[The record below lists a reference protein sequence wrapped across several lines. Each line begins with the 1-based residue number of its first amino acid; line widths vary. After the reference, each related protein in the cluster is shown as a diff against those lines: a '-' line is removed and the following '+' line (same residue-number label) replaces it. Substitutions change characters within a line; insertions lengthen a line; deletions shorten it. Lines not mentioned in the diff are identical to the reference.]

1 MGFGRDQKCFLIH
14 YCEVTMTFE
23 REMRDS
29 NTRAK
34 IFDLLRNSIYDITLD
49 KENL

>member
-14 YCEVTMTFE
+14 YCKVTMTYE

-29 NTRAK
+29 NARAK
-34 IFDLLRNSIYDITLD
+34 IFDLLSNSIYDITLD